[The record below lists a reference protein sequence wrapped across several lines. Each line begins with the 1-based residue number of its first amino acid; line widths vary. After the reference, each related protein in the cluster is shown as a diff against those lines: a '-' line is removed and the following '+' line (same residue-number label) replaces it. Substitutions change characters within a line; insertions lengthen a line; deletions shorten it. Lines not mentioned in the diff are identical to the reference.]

1 MYHLKK
7 KFVLQILSL
16 FDYFM
21 LDHPSR
27 FLCQEDCQ
35 VIENDL
41 EHRTKRING
50 VLSFDSM
57 EKCG

>member
-27 FLCQEDCQ
+27 FLYQEDCQ
-35 VIENDL
+35 VIENDP